1 MKRPHKPEPQSSSHY
16 DSPFPS
22 VLALYTALTNSEL
35 AISSVPDG
43 ADIEVDD
50 NFVGNTPSVV
60 ELVSGEHNVAVKKSG
75 YKMWQRK
82 IKLSGG
88 EIKINAELEKN

>member
-1 MKRPHKPEPQSSSHY
+1 M
-16 DSPFPS
+16 
-22 VLALYTALTNSEL
+22 LTNSQL
-35 AISSVPDG
+35 AVSSVPDG

-60 ELVSGEHNVAVKKSG
+60 ELVYGEHNVAVKKSG
-75 YKMWQRK
+75 YKTWQRR